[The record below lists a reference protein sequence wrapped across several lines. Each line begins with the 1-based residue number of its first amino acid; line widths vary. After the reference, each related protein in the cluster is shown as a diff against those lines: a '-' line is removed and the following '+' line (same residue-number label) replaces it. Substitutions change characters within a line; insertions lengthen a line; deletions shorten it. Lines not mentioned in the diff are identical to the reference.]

1 MQYLKIWTSFRDVIA
16 PLTDE
21 EAGRLFR
28 MMLIYAETGEE
39 PEKFDGNE
47 SFLFPVA
54 KQQIDLTRD
63 RYDKLRA
70 NGAKGGR
77 PPKHRAEEDGNQ
89 AKPNETKRNQT
100 KPNETKRNQTK
111 PNETSK
117 EKNKNNSNDNSK
129 YKSSNVS
136 VKGKEDSSLREES
149 QENNRGGV
157 ADHLLAAYAASCPH
171 LSQLKRLT
179 DLRREAAQD
188 AVKDLTVA
196 EMEKVFE
203 MAGKSQF
210 LNGDNDRGWRADFD
224 WLIKP
229 ENAIKVLEGRYSNGT
244 PKPKNAFHNFEQ
256 RNVNYDELL
265 ADEFGGRRKRKEIE

>member
-28 MMLIYAETGEE
+28 MMLVYAETGEE
-39 PEKFDGNE
+39 PERFDGNE

-77 PPKHRAEEDGNQ
+77 PPKRRTEEDG
-89 AKPNETKRNQT
+89 NQT
-100 KPNETKRNQTK
+100 KPNETKENQTK
-111 PNETSK
+111 ANESKQKQTKANESSK
-117 EKNKNNSNDNSK
+117 ERGKSNSNSK
-129 YKSSNVS
+129 CKSSNVS
-136 VKGKEDSSLREES
+136 VKGKEDFSCKEKS

-171 LSQLKRLT
+171 LSQPKRLT
-179 DLRREAAQD
+179 ELRRIAAQE
-188 AVKDLTVA
+188 ATRDLTVA

-210 LNGDNDRGWRADFD
+210 LNGDNDRGWKADFD

-244 PKPKNAFHNFEQ
+244 QKPKNAFHNFEQ
-256 RNVNYDELL
+256 RSVNYDELL
-265 ADEFGGRRKRKEIE
+265 ADELGGRRKRKETG